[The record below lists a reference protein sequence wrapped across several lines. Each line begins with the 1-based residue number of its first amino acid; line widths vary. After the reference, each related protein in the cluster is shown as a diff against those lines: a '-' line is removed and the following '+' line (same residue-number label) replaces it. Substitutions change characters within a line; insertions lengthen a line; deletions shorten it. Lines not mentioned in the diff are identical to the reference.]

1 VSKDILILKINNKYR
16 AQKTLCLNL
25 IKTKN
30 KLSAGTSF
38 GCTTQQAKL

>member
-1 VSKDILILKINNKYR
+1 M
-16 AQKTLCLNL
+16 AQKTLCLNSKL
-25 IKTKN
+25 KKN

>member
-1 VSKDILILKINNKYR
+1 MNLSLEIVKQHK
-16 AQKTLCLNL
+16 KTLCLNL